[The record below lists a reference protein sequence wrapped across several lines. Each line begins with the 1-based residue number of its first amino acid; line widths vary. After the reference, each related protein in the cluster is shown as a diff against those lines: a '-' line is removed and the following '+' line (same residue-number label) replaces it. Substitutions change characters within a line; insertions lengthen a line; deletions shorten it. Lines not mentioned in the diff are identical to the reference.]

1 MRRELAASMIEY
13 DFFGKIPTKE
23 FFGFTVDKE
32 FIDIGT
38 PERLEYARQML
49 RKAE

>member
-1 MRRELAASMIEY
+1 MPSENKFSIEY
-13 DFFGKIPTKE
+13 DFFAKDPSEK
-23 FFGFTVDKE
+23 FYGFVVEQE